1 MKSILAS
8 LHKTILS
15 FGYAWK
21 GLLFMV
27 KREHNFR
34 FHLFAVVVVVF
45 AGMLLGLSKHDWM
58 TVVTMCGLV
67 LGAETLNTAI
77 EKLADHVCPDHH
89 PAIGVI
95 KDISAA
101 GVLLI
106 SITALVAGLIVFVP
120 HILNAFR
127 ISL

>member
-8 LHKTILS
+8 LRKTFLS
-15 FGYAWK
+15 FSFAWK
-21 GLLFMV
+21 GLQFMIR
-27 KREHNFR
+27 REHNFR
-34 FHLFAVVVVVF
+34 FHLFAVVTVLI
-45 AGMLLGLSKHDWM
+45 AGLLLSLSRQDWI
-58 TVVTMCGLV
+58 TVITMCGLV

-89 PAIGVI
+89 PAIGVV

-106 SITALVAGLIVFVP
+106 SLAALVNGLLVFIP
-120 HILNAFR
+120 AILK
-127 ISL
+127 IL

>member
-8 LHKTILS
+8 LQKTVLS
-15 FGYAWK
+15 FGFAWK
-21 GLLFMV
+21 GLLFMIR
-27 KREHNFR
+27 REHNFR
-34 FHLFAVVVVVF
+34 FHLFAVVVVAI
-45 AGMLLGLSKHDWM
+45 AGLLLELSKQDWI
-58 TVVTMCGLV
+58 TVITMCGLV

-89 PAIGVI
+89 PAIGTI

-106 SITALVAGLIVFVP
+106 SLTALVAGLVVFIP
-120 HILNAFR
+120 AL
-127 ISL
+127 LDKL